1 MAAVERPAARRVGLS
16 RRRWGYV
23 VWAVALGFVFVPEIL
38 AAIPFTESQ
47 LPFPTISRMTGH
59 LEYEHA
65 EWEIAPTMLSVFV
78 LLSLLRV
85 PPKQKSGGHTAE
97 TDVSRGDSE
106 QTGPYRTPAGR
117 LTSTPVAKTAE
128 EFDNERLGI
137 TFAVRSIAVAI
148 VITLITLWAARHWPN
163 QYIPTSTGRKKLP
176 NYHVAYFLY
185 GSIGFFWLLLPSLSA
200 WLGAKDSVPSLFR
213 TIVNVEEWIAK
224 PRKPVWPERV
234 SNAAAWLVSFLLVWG
249 MVFLMLHLTLYPF
262 PNITRILNHGG

>member
-1 MAAVERPAARRVGLS
+1 VAADARPAKTSVGLS

-23 VWAVALGFVFVPEIL
+23 VWAVALGFVFIPEIL
-38 AAIPFTESQ
+38 AAIPLTESQ

-85 PPKQKSGGHTAE
+85 PPKQRSGGHKDGAGR
-97 TDVSRGDSE
+97 SGE
-106 QTGPYRTPAGR
+106 QVGPYRTPAGR
-117 LTSTPVAKTAE
+117 LTSTRVTKTAE
-128 EFDNERLGI
+128 DFDDETLGLR
-137 TFAVRSIAVAI
+137 FAVRSVAVAI

-163 QYIPTSTGRKKLP
+163 QYIPSSTGRKKLP

-185 GSIGFFWLLLPSLSA
+185 GSIGFFWLLLPSVSA

-224 PRKPVWPERV
+224 PREPVWPERV